1 MLATARARSPKPR
14 RLGVERLEARDVPA
28 WAVSPLA
35 TFAGEITTPHEPDWV
50 QMQVQTSSPR
60 VLLNFESTPAD
71 GSAFEP
77 GRLTVL
83 AGDGAHA
90 GPTRA
95 GGPGY
100 TLRAVSSGMIFAR
113 TAAAAGSTG
122 AFDLAVG
129 LAGDINGD
137 HQVDATDID
146 LIKGLRGTRASDEG
160 FVPAADVNHNGV
172 IGRLDVR
179 LARRNLGESATVGP
193 LTIDQFLFAGS
204 DALGL
209 TRDGQP
215 RATSI
220 GPKMG
225 LAIPGILNGDQMEVH
240 SFSWGVTNVPGTI
253 GGGGG
258 GTGKPVNQDF
268 HFTKDTDAAS
278 PKLFLACATGQHYPS
293 ATLSVKRAGVR
304 SDVYLTIKLENVL
317 VTSYQV
323 GGTEGSGP
331 VVPVEQLSLNFT
343 RIKTEFIPLR
353 PDGKPG
359 DKVTGGYDF
368 LLNKEI

>member
-1 MLATARARSPKPR
+1 MFATARARSPKPR
-14 RLGVERLEARDVPA
+14 RLGIERLEARDVPA

-35 TFAGEITTPHEPDWV
+35 TFAGEVTAPHEPDWV

-60 VLLNFESTPAD
+60 VLLTFESTPAG

-77 GRLTVL
+77 GRLTAF

-95 GGPGY
+95 SGPGY
-100 TLRAVSSGMIFAR
+100 ALRGVSSGMIFAR
-113 TAAAAGSTG
+113 TGAAAGTTG
-122 AFDLAVG
+122 TFDLAVG
-129 LAGDINGD
+129 LAGDVNGD

-146 LIKGLRGTRASDEG
+146 LIQRLRGTRSGDDG

-172 IGRLDVR
+172 IGRFDVR

-193 LTIDQFLFAGS
+193 LTIDQFLFASS

-215 RATSI
+215 RVTST
-220 GPKMG
+220 GPKVG
-225 LAIPGILNGDQMEVH
+225 LVIPGIVNGEPMEVH
-240 SFSWGVTNVPGTI
+240 SFSWGVTVVGDS
-253 GGGGG
+253 GGG
-258 GTGKPVNQDF
+258 GTGRPVAQDF

-278 PKLFLACATGQHYPS
+278 PKLFLACASGTHFPS
-293 ATLSVKRAGVR
+293 ATLSVKRGGPR
-304 SDVYLTIKLENVL
+304 SDVYLTIKLEQV
-317 VTSYQV
+317 VVSSYQIN
-323 GGTEGSGP
+323 GAAGAGAT
-331 VVPVEQLSLNFT
+331 VPQESLSLNFT
-343 RIKTEFIPLR
+343 KITMTFTPLR

-359 DKVTGGYDF
+359 DPVTGGFDF
-368 LLNKEI
+368 VLNKQL